1 MNRNGDK
8 MKEFEYK
15 ITDAAGLHAR
25 PAGMLVKKAKEY
37 SARITVCANG
47 KECDATRLMSLMAM
61 CIKCETVVKVTVEG
75 EDEQTCVTEMEE
87 FFKQNF

>member
-1 MNRNGDK
+1 

-37 SARITVCANG
+37 TSRITVCANG
-47 KECDATRLMSLMAM
+47 KECEATRLMALMAM
-61 CIKCETVVKVTVEG
+61 CIKCGTVVRVTVEG
-75 EDEQTCVTEMEE
+75 EDEQACAAETEA
-87 FFKQNF
+87 FFKQNL